1 MLAGILTIAILLV
14 FSALVSGSEVAL
26 FSLNKSDLKDV
37 NIRDSKSIKIIS
49 NLLSTPK
56 KLLATILI
64 ANNFINI
71 GIVLLFASLSENLLK
86 DIDVKIDIGFI
97 KINLIF

>member
-14 FSALVSGSEVAL
+14 FSALVSGSEIAL

-56 KLLATILI
+56 KLLATILMPTT
-64 ANNFINI
+64 
-71 GIVLLFASLSENLLK
+71 LS
-86 DIDVKIDIGFI
+86 I
-97 KINLIF
+97 

>member
-37 NIRDSKSIKIIS
+37 NISDSKSIKIIS
-49 NLLSTPK
+49 NLLSTHK
-56 KLLATILI
+56 KTACHTFNSQQLY
-64 ANNFINI
+64 
-71 GIVLLFASLSENLLK
+71 
-86 DIDVKIDIGFI
+86 
-97 KINLIF
+97 